1 MPLVTL
7 PDLKAIIANRQRL
20 MGLDLG
26 TKTIGLAVSDG
37 LGMGASPIETLKRTK
52 LGKDCEILGKLV
64 KDRLVG
70 GFVYGLPKNMD
81 GSDGGSVQRI
91 KDLAA
96 EIDIRLA
103 MPYVFWDERLSTVAV
118 TRTLLEED
126 MSRAKR
132 AEVVDARAAAYI
144 LQGVLDRLRHT

>member
-52 LGKDCEILGKLV
+52 LGKDCEILAKLV

-70 GFVYGLPKNMD
+70 GFVYGFPKNMD

-96 EIDIRLA
+96 EIDNRLA
-103 MPYVFWDERLSTVAV
+103 LPYVFWDERLSTVAV

>member
-7 PDLKAIIANRQRL
+7 PDLKEIFAKRQRL
-20 MGLDLG
+20 MGLDIG

-37 LGMGASPIETLKRTK
+37 LGMGASPMETLMRTK
-52 LGKDCEILGKLV
+52 LGKDCEKLGKLV
-64 KDRLVG
+64 KDRQVG
-70 GFVYGLPKNMD
+70 ALIYGLPRNMD
-81 GSDGGSVQRI
+81 GSEGGSVQRI
-91 KDLAA
+91 KDTAA
-96 EIDIRLA
+96 EIDIRLKL
-103 MPYVFWDERLSTVAV
+103 PFFYWDERLSTVAV

-144 LQGVLDRLRHT
+144 LQGVLDRLRHI